1 MGGRVKSWI
10 VEETAAGERLDRHVA
25 ARLDAPRNQVQRWI
39 AEGLVRVNGLPAKPS
54 ALLTAGDHVAAS
66 PPAPNEERIVPEPGA
81 LSVLYEDA
89 ELVVIDK
96 PPGLAVHP

>member
-1 MGGRVKSWI
+1 MRAWS
-10 VEETAAGERLDRHVA
+10 VEPEAAGERLDRHVA

-39 AEGLVRVNGLPAKPS
+39 AGGLVRVNGLPAKPS
-54 ALLTAGDHVAAS
+54 ALLTAGDQVEAS
-66 PPAPNEERIVPEPGA
+66 PPAPKDERIVPEPGA

-96 PPGLAVHP
+96 PPGLAVHPGAG